1 MGTLTGV
8 NVHTVRSTGRGS
20 DHYGTCEVCGNE
32 CSEHFVATYR
42 RVWMRER
49 DGAKQY
55 YMDGALGDD
64 VCKSCGRT
72 FEEVTRWIVMSP
84 EEKAV
89 TWKRPNLDGW
99 WEAQRTA
106 SGTSGADRRA
116 RNGG

>member
-1 MGTLTGV
+1 MGTPTGV

-55 YMDGALGDD
+55 YMDGGISGGTYGHMYCLIQRFGNLVSQDSLQRDGNLLLFPAFAMNKLLE
-64 VCKSCGRT
+64 KSD
-72 FEEVTRWIVMSP
+72 EH
-84 EEKAV
+84 
-89 TWKRPNLDGW
+89 
-99 WEAQRTA
+99 
-106 SGTSGADRRA
+106 
-116 RNGG
+116 